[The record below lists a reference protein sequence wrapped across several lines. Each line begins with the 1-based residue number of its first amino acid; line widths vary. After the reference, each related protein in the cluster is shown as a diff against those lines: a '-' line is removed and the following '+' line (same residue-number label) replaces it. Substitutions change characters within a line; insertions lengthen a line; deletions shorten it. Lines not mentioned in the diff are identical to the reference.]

1 MARILNIDTSTQLC
15 SVCIAD
21 NGQVIAVE
29 EGIGRYD
36 HAEQLTQSI
45 DLCLQQSG
53 YTYQQLDAIAIA
65 EGPGSY
71 TGLRIGAST
80 AKGLCFALD
89 SPLLSVPTL
98 QAMAAG
104 MTDNDVSLRMPLLAS
119 RKGEVYGALYTPDLQ
134 PLLPPGAWK
143 IEEKPWQ
150 EVAKNYHF
158 LTAGSGAEGYWH
170 NNKYE
175 HLTFSQEFRHSSTNM
190 AALSYASYQFK
201 EWKSLI
207 YFEPLYLKP
216 VYIKR

>member
-1 MARILNIDTSTQLC
+1 MARILNIDTSTHLC
-15 SVCIAD
+15 SVCLAE
-21 NGQVIAVE
+21 NGHVIAVE
-29 EGIGRYD
+29 EGSGQYD
-36 HAEQLTQSI
+36 HAEQLTYAI
-45 DLCLQQSG
+45 NRCLQQSG
-53 YTYQQLDAIAIA
+53 WTYQDLDAVAIA

-89 SPLLSVPTL
+89 IPLLAVSTL
-98 QAMAAG
+98 RAMAAG
-104 MTDNDVSLRMPLLAS
+104 MTDNDSSLRMPLLAS
-119 RKGEVYGALYTPDLQ
+119 RKGEVYGALYTHDLQ
-134 PLLPPGAWK
+134 PLLSPGAWK
-143 IEEKPWQ
+143 MEEQPWQ
-150 EVAKNYHF
+150 KVAKNYHF
-158 LTAGSGAEGYWH
+158 LTAGSGAEGYWR

-175 HLTFSQEFRHSSTNM
+175 PLSFSQEFRHSSTNM